1 MACMIPF
8 DLSRLD
14 SNVRLDGGD
23 VKKPV
28 MDRILEVGKVSYAC
42 IFISIIF
49 SRGDNFCDFLYV
61 SQAVCQAT

>member
-28 MDRILEVGKVSYAC
+28 MDRILEVGKVSFVC

-49 SRGDNFCDFLYV
+49 SRGDNFYDFLFV
-61 SQAVCQAT
+61 SQTVC